1 VRDDREA
8 PLFCREKRRSKSLIY
23 PTTPAEYFCPK
34 VWTDFG
40 RFARRVDL
48 SHRGSKIA
56 LARRVKQFLAHGLQS
71 TLFE

>member
-1 VRDDREA
+1 M
-8 PLFCREKRRSKSLIY
+8 PLIC
-23 PTTPAEYFCPK
+23 PTGNFCPK

-56 LARRVKQFLAHGLQS
+56 LARKVKQFLARDLQS